1 MHLSLGFP
9 LGLTLG
15 LPLAVVLV
23 ALATWRQRDQFRRPL
38 HATALTVLRSL
49 ALLLAVLLIAA
60 PMYVESQED
69 LPKRNSVVILVDR
82 SESMAL
88 EERGESR
95 IQRAIA
101 FARSQLV
108 PALRRAEL
116 RPTAMTFA
124 DEALATTGE
133 ALAKTVADGHRTNV
147 GRAIL
152 RAVSETDPPPRAVI
166 VLSDGAANELA
177 DNQRALSALVE
188 NRVPVIGIGVGSEAG
203 PRTLTVQSVETPPSA
218 PPKQQFRV
226 TASLES
232 GGEGELP
239 AFDLLLLRDGQFVEK
254 RTVAAGPAGRVWL
267 ESFLVAHD
275 EPGIFR
281 YTVQCAMA
289 DAKSVR
295 VLDSTASATVRVTD
309 EKDLRVLFVQGAL
322 TWDYKFI
329 RIALL
334 GDPAIRLT
342 GLSRTSTS
350 SVFYQNVEDSDE
362 LKSGFPTKVEQ
373 LAPFSVVVLA
383 NLRHSDLT
391 VQQQDVLARFCGE
404 FGGGVLMIGG
414 PETFDASWRDSR
426 LEQLLAVRFAS
437 VGATPPESPFAMRI
451 TPEALIH
458 PVFRISDTEEP
469 GAAWGRLPPFSNYA
483 RVDSVKPGAEIWAV
497 HPQDRSADGPR
508 VLMAAQRFGS
518 GRSAVIGVQNFW
530 RWRLARDSEPKAF
543 DRFWQQLLRYLAEG
557 GREQLSI
564 VLADQSLDPHS
575 EIRFAIQRQ
584 ADPNDPDGAAR
595 SYSVRVTNNQQQ
607 EVARQSVD
615 IAAGRAADV
624 SFRAADAG
632 GYLIEVLGAQDVP
645 LTSRAIEIRDT
656 NLEWRRPARDMRQL
670 EQWAAV
676 SHGMA
681 VKIEHCDDVDGL
693 LRQVIERADQAV
705 RSMPRQEPAGINA
718 WTLVLLVGCL
728 GSEWLLRKKWGLT

>member
-9 LGLTLG
+9 LGLMVG
-15 LPLAVVLV
+15 LPLAIVLI
-23 ALATWRQRDQFRRPL
+23 ALVTWRQREQFRRPL
-38 HATALTVLRSL
+38 HALALTTLRAL
-49 ALLLAVLLIAA
+49 ALLLAVLLMAA

-69 LPKRNSVVILVDR
+69 LPKRNSVVVLVDR

-88 EERGESR
+88 EERGEAR
-95 IQRAIA
+95 LERAIA
-101 FARSQLV
+101 YSREQLI

-124 DEALATTGE
+124 EDAVSTTGD
-133 ALAKTVADGHRTNV
+133 ALAKSVADGRRTNL

-166 VLSDGAANELA
+166 LLTDGAGNELT

-203 PRTLTVQSVETPPSA
+203 PRTLAVQSLETPPSV
-218 PPKQQFRV
+218 PPQQQFRV

-232 GGEGELP
+232 GGEGDLP
-239 AFDLLLLRDGQFVEK
+239 EFDLILLRDGQFVEK
-254 RTVAAGPAGRVWL
+254 RTIAAGPAGRVWL
-267 ESFLVAHD
+267 ESFPVTHD

-281 YTVQCAMA
+281 YTVQCALA
-289 DAKSVR
+289 DTKAVR
-295 VLDSTASATVRVTD
+295 VLDSSASATVRVTD

-350 SVFYQNVEDSDE
+350 SVFYQNIEDSDE
-362 LKSGFPTKVEQ
+362 LKSGFPTKIEQ

-391 VQQQDVLARFCGE
+391 APQQEVLARFCGE

-426 LEQLLAVRFAS
+426 LEQLLAVRFAPI
-437 VGATPPESPFAMRI
+437 GATAAEVPFAMRM
-451 TPEALIH
+451 TPEAFTH
-458 PVFRISDTEEP
+458 PAFQISDAEP
-469 GAAWGRLPPFSNYA
+469 PETSWGRLPPFNNYA
-483 RVDSVKPGAEIWAV
+483 RVDSVKPGAEVFAV
-497 HPQDRSADGPR
+497 HPQDRSATGPR

-530 RWRLARDSEPKAF
+530 RWRLARDSDPKAF

-564 VLADQSLDPHS
+564 VLADQALEPNSD
-575 EIRFAIQRQ
+575 IRLAVQRQ
-584 ADPNDPDGAAR
+584 ADPNDPVGAAR
-595 SYSVRVTNNQQQ
+595 GYSVRVTNDQRQ
-607 EVARQSVD
+607 EIARQGIEV
-615 IAAGRAADV
+615 AAGRAADV
-624 SFRAADAG
+624 SFRATAAG
-632 GYLIEVLGAQDVP
+632 AYLIEVLDPQDVP
-645 LTSRAIEIRDT
+645 LANRAIEVRDT
-656 NLEWRRPARDMRQL
+656 NVEWRRPARDMRQL

-676 SHGMA
+676 SHGAA
-681 VKIEHCDDVDGL
+681 VKIEECTDADAL
-693 LRQVIERADQAV
+693 LRQVIERADHAV
-705 RSMPRQEPAGINA
+705 RSMPRQEPAGING
-718 WTLVLLVGCL
+718 WTLILLVGCL